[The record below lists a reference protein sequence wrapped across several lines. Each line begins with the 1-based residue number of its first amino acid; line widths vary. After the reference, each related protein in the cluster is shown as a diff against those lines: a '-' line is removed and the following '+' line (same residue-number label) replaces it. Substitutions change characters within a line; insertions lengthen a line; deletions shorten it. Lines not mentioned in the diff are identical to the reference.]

1 MEVANHMEYKV
12 KMFAWLKIN
21 KDDEFKVIHPLMYR
35 KIAVF
40 LGTKSKT
47 LQNIINFKMDMSL
60 DGKFKKID
68 GVDYAKNPYYGIG
81 MLEFYKRFDEI
92 MLFYYKKKKNRSD
105 LYEHIMKNKDKVFT
119 NCIPVYSAVL
129 RQVFF
134 SDEDYKYTPLDK
146 LYNSI
151 FGNFQRINEETEV
164 NDRNFAKLNK
174 NLFRAQTN
182 LNKAFDMIF
191 TSLTEKEG
199 LIRRNILGGR
209 INFSSRTVITPNA
222 KLRSYQI
229 EIPYVC
235 AVELYKEQIINLLV
249 KMDGESFN
257 EAVETWFSG
266 FVDFNPKIYKVIQYL
281 MKHTK
286 GGLKC
291 LLNRNPQLIIIGG
304 LLE

>member
-1 MEVANHMEYKV
+1 MSRGIKEMYGIHSPMFGSDYQDENAFAERYSCECGSTIGRIFEGRVCQKCGTKV
-12 KMFAWLKIN
+12 KFVDVDLKMFAWLKIN

-199 LIRRNILGGR
+199 LN
-209 INFSSRTVITPNA
+209 
-222 KLRSYQI
+222 
-229 EIPYVC
+229 
-235 AVELYKEQIINLLV
+235 
-249 KMDGESFN
+249 
-257 EAVETWFSG
+257 
-266 FVDFNPKIYKVIQYL
+266 
-281 MKHTK
+281 
-286 GGLKC
+286 
-291 LLNRNPQLIIIGG
+291 IIGPYSSNAILQISLIAG
-304 LLE
+304 NSLYETISSEAS